1 MVKDEGGTTGE
12 WNLVGKKKKKEKKT
26 FMCFRCTLG
35 LTTVHLNWMSIA
47 SSGSEI
53 YLHESFNS
61 HPWHVH
67 ILDVLPA

>member
-1 MVKDEGGTTGE
+1 MVKDEGGATGKG
-12 WNLVGKKKKKEKKT
+12 NLVGKKKKKKKNHL
-26 FMCFRCTLG
+26 CVLG

-61 HPWHVH
+61 HPWHH
-67 ILDVLPA
+67 MYIF

>member
-1 MVKDEGGTTGE
+1 MRVAQLVKGT
-12 WNLVGKKKKKEKKT
+12 LSAKKKKKTATTKKHS
-26 FMCFRCTLG
+26 CVLG

-61 HPWHVH
+61 HPWRVH
-67 ILDVLPA
+67 ILDVLPALL